1 MKRILIAGAGSYLG
15 TTFER
20 YIGQWP
26 EAYSVET
33 IRLRGD
39 DWRKTDFSAFDVVY
53 QVAGI
58 AHQKET
64 AENAQTYY
72 EVNCDLAAAVAEQ
85 AKAAGVGQFVYL
97 SSMSVYG
104 MDTGVIT
111 RETPPVPTSH
121 YGKSKLLAEERLRHL
136 ADDSFRIAIL
146 RPPMVYGKDCPGNF
160 QTVIKLV
167 KRLPI
172 FPRVC
177 NRRSMIYVENLCA
190 FVKLVIDRKLDGC
203 YFPQNREYAETTQIA
218 RLAAKSLGKRVW
230 FSFLAGAGVLLL
242 RPCSSKLRKAFGS
255 LTYQDMEDFDFVYC
269 AVGFEDSIRRSV

>member
-1 MKRILIAGAGSYLG
+1 
-15 TTFER
+15 
-20 YIGQWP
+20 
-26 EAYSVET
+26 
-33 IRLRGD
+33 
-39 DWRKTDFSAFDVVY
+39 
-53 QVAGI
+53 
-58 AHQKET
+58 
-64 AENAQTYY
+64 
-72 EVNCDLAAAVAEQ
+72 
-85 AKAAGVGQFVYL
+85 
-97 SSMSVYG
+97 
-104 MDTGVIT
+104 
-111 RETPPVPTSH
+111 
-121 YGKSKLLAEERLRHL
+121 
-136 ADDSFRIAIL
+136 
-146 RPPMVYGKDCPGNF
+146 MVYGKDCPGNF

>member
-15 TTFER
+15 TAFER

-26 EAYSVET
+26 EAYSVES

-39 DWRKTDFSAFDVVY
+39 DWRKNGFLCVRCGLSS
-53 QVAGI
+53 AGI

-104 MDTGVIT
+104 MDTGVII
-111 RETPPVPTSH
+111 PGDPAVPDRCH

-136 ADDSFRIAIL
+136 ADDSFLPL
-146 RPPMVYGKDCPGNF
+146 RFCGRPWCTARTAPA
-160 QTVIKLV
+160 TS
-167 KRLPI
+167 
-172 FPRVC
+172 
-177 NRRSMIYVENLCA
+177 RRS
-190 FVKLVIDRKLDGC
+190 
-203 YFPQNREYAETTQIA
+203 
-218 RLAAKSLGKRVW
+218 
-230 FSFLAGAGVLLL
+230 
-242 RPCSSKLRKAFGS
+242 SSW
-255 LTYQDMEDFDFVYC
+255 
-269 AVGFEDSIRRSV
+269 

>member
-1 MKRILIAGAGSYLG
+1 M
-15 TTFER
+15 
-20 YIGQWP
+20 
-26 EAYSVET
+26 
-33 IRLRGD
+33 
-39 DWRKTDFSAFDVVY
+39 
-53 QVAGI
+53 
-58 AHQKET
+58 
-64 AENAQTYY
+64 
-72 EVNCDLAAAVAEQ
+72 
-85 AKAAGVGQFVYL
+85 
-97 SSMSVYG
+97 
-104 MDTGVIT
+104 
-111 RETPPVPTSH
+111 
-121 YGKSKLLAEERLRHL
+121 AEERLRHL